1 MIHQKE
7 KNLLKNWEI
16 VSVNPNEKNWNWK
29 DLFCYWG
36 TNIQSIIGFSLISS
50 LYLIYNI
57 NFLIVLLGTLIA
69 SILVYFFSN
78 LIGKPSQTSGL
89 PFPVI
94 LRTSMGVN
102 GARYIALLRG
112 LVGIFMFGVQTYFIS
127 KSIGYLIRITLFSID
142 NTLLNHE
149 IFLSF
154 NCVILV

>member
-69 SILVYFFSN
+69 SILVYFF
-78 LIGKPSQTSGL
+78 
-89 PFPVI
+89 
-94 LRTSMGVN
+94 
-102 GARYIALLRG
+102 
-112 LVGIFMFGVQTYFIS
+112 
-127 KSIGYLIRITLFSID
+127 
-142 NTLLNHE
+142 
-149 IFLSF
+149 
-154 NCVILV
+154 

>member
-57 NFLIVLLGTLIA
+57 NFLIFLLGTLIA
-69 SILVYFFSN
+69 SILVYFF
-78 LIGKPSQTSGL
+78 
-89 PFPVI
+89 
-94 LRTSMGVN
+94 
-102 GARYIALLRG
+102 
-112 LVGIFMFGVQTYFIS
+112 
-127 KSIGYLIRITLFSID
+127 
-142 NTLLNHE
+142 
-149 IFLSF
+149 
-154 NCVILV
+154 